1 MKQHLNDAQ
10 MQAILHQKGPMLVLA
25 GPGSGKTLV
34 ITKRIERLITYGKVD
49 PSNILV
55 ITFTRAAA
63 KEMK

>member
-34 ITKRIERLITYGKVD
+34 ITK
-49 PSNILV
+49 
-55 ITFTRAAA
+55 
-63 KEMK
+63 